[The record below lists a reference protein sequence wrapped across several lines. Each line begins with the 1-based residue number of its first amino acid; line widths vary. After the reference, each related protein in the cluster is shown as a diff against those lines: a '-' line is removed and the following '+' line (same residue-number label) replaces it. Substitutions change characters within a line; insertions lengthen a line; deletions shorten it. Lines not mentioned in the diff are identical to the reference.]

1 MFIHEDPGCYDGLA
15 IFLLCHEIRLFDE
28 QEESN
33 QNDLSSDESSGQS
46 RSEYTPEYDDG
57 QSSDESS
64 GSAGSEYTQED
75 DSQSNDESG
84 DPAGS
89 EYTQEDDSQSN
100 NDSSSQTSNGCMR
113 IDTDEAS
120 LGLHLDAH
128 VIREE
133 QGRRLT
139 AALPLLSFASRENSV
154 KLLTSIVYQ
163 RRVWEIDQ
171 TAIVIELDRMCC
183 SARILLGWV
192 EGDREVQ
199 PVSRC
204 IPISFLERLL
214 NNLIT
219 RVSYT

>member
-75 DSQSNDESG
+75 DSQSN
-84 DPAGS
+84 
-89 EYTQEDDSQSN
+89 

-113 IDTDEAS
+113 IDIDEAS

-219 RVSYT
+219 RVSCT